1 MGNILGFVGQIAGS
15 AIQAGATEH
24 VTQMQLDAIKKQQQ
38 LVYNSLDPNVIGP
51 QSTAADI
58 QRAQQQLALQGQ
70 IDPALLQTRY
80 AAEGGLKSQL
90 DQLLASN
97 SPADQVSALAA
108 KNALTPTPGLSDVKN
123 KLVDAAL
130 ADLKSGATL
139 PPDVEAQIVQ
149 HGLEQS
155 GMVTGKA
162 TAQGVG
168 GTMLRTLFGN
178 EGIKLQAQREAQA
191 ATLANS
197 AQQLDTARAQV
208 LGALFPN
215 LTAQQTAKLAAT
227 GSAFG
232 SSQAAV
238 PQAGLSGTDIANIWM
253 ARVGATNQL
262 TQSAANAASQGALA
276 QAAIWGNAVG
286 GATRAAPGVYS
297 DIKNQFSS
305 RASTPGVDLSGGSN
319 LNTGQFEGESV
330 GGGGEDFSSEGN

>member
-1 MGNILGFVGQIAGS
+1 LGNILGFVGQIAGS
-15 AIQAGATEH
+15 AIQASASKD

-38 LVYNSLDPNVIGP
+38 LVYNSLDPSVIGG
-51 QSTAADI
+51 QATTADI

-80 AAEGGLKSQL
+80 AAEGGIKSQL
-90 DQLLASN
+90 DQILASN
-97 SPADQVSALAA
+97 APADRVARLAAETALA
-108 KNALTPTPGLSDVKN
+108 PTPGLSDVKN

-130 ADLKSGATL
+130 ADLKAGATL

-178 EGIKLQAQREAQA
+178 EGIRLQAQREAQA

-197 AQQLDTARAQV
+197 AQQLDTARSQV
-208 LGALFPN
+208 LGSLFPN

-227 GSAFG
+227 GGAFG
-232 SSQAAV
+232 ASQAAV

-262 TQSAANAASQGALA
+262 TQSAASAASQGAQA
-276 QAAIWGNAVG
+276 QASIWGNAIG
-286 GATRAAPGVYS
+286 GATRAAPGAYS
-297 DIKNQFSS
+297 DIKNLFSS
-305 RASTPGVDLSGGSN
+305 KVSTPGADLSGGEDF
-319 LNTGQFEGESV
+319 GGG
-330 GGGGEDFSSEGN
+330 GGGGEDDFSDEGIE

>member
-15 AIQAGATEH
+15 AIQAGASKD
-24 VTQMQLDAIKKQQQ
+24 VTKMQLDAIAKQQK
-38 LVYNSLDPNVIGP
+38 LVYDSLDPNVIGS
-51 QSTAADI
+51 QSTLADVE
-58 QRAQQQLALQGQ
+58 RAQKQLALQGQ
-70 IDPALLQTRY
+70 IDPSLLQTRY
-80 AAEGGLKSQL
+80 TAEGGLKNQL
-90 DQLLASN
+90 DQILASN
-97 SPADQVSALAA
+97 APADQVAKLAA
-108 KNALTPTPGLSDVKN
+108 STALTPTPGLNEVKN

-130 ADLKSGATL
+130 DDLKEGATL

-168 GTMLRTLFGN
+168 GTMLRTIFGN

-191 ATLANS
+191 AALANS
-197 AQQLDTARAQV
+197 AQQLDTARSQV

-227 GSAFG
+227 GSTFG
-232 SSQAAV
+232 ATQAAV

-276 QAAIWGNAVG
+276 QASIWGNAIG
-286 GATRAAPGVYS
+286 GATRAAPGAYSQLKNLFSSSPSSGAS
-297 DIKNQFSS
+297 DISNQE
-305 RASTPGVDLSGGSN
+305 AA
-319 LNTGQFEGESV
+319 TGF
-330 GGGGEDFSSEGN
+330 SEGDLADAGVEF